1 MIVLPEEK
9 IKATAVSASTILMY
23 SKPKQGKTTAL
34 SLLED
39 SIIIDTEKGSGFVEA
54 RKIQIDTTKPEHEQY
69 KEFMDICR
77 AIYMKGYN
85 TETKVYTPFYKYLI
99 VDTLSRVDEWSE
111 VQGTLEYM
119 DKAQG
124 KKMNRNAKG
133 EVISPTSKDF
143 ETVHDMP
150 NGYGYKHS
158 RATMLELY
166 DRVCTLAPRVIFV
179 CHTKDKIVATNLTES
194 VMTKEISLTGK
205 LKDIIASKVDTIMYC
220 YRDGNKLM
228 ASFSGEDGTRC
239 SYLSGKTIVLTESD
253 DKGKIVVN
261 NWNQIFID

>member
-1 MIVLPEEK
+1 MITLPEEK
-9 IKATAVSASTILMY
+9 IKAVSVSPSVVLMY

-39 SIIIDTEKGSGFVEA
+39 ALIIDTERGSGFVTA
-54 RKIQIDTTKPEHEQY
+54 KKIQIDTTKPDHEQFQ
-69 KEFMDICR
+69 EFMDICR
-77 AIYMKGYN
+77 AIYLKGYN

-99 VDTLSRVDEWSE
+99 VDTFSRIDEWSE
-111 VQGTLEYM
+111 IQGTLDYM
-119 DKAQG
+119 KKAQG
-124 KKMNRNAKG
+124 KKMNLDSKG
-133 EVISPTSKDF
+133 VQLSPTSKDF

-158 RATMLELY
+158 RAAMLELY
-166 DRVCTLAPRVIFV
+166 DKICMLAPRIIFV
-179 CHTKDKIVATNLTES
+179 CHTKDKIVATNLTDS
-194 VMTKEISLTGK
+194 VLTKEINLTGK

-239 SYLSGKTIVLTESD
+239 SYLSGKSIVLTESD
-253 DKGKIVVN
+253 DSGKIITN
-261 NWNQIFID
+261 NWDKIFID